1 MKNKE
6 NVVRFSSN
14 VRRCRNVV
22 TLFSVFSNFFVML
35 FLQHQRHPAGQLRQR
50 GGHALRG
57 LQVRG
62 DGHHRQ
68 HRHRTISEGNFI
80 VKVLWKYFDK
90 GSSYSGPLSTW
101 SKCTRGGTWAAP
113 MGYTK
118 CQILQ
123 LIFNLGVLNYQ
134 KVDDCWS

>member
-1 MKNKE
+1 VE
-6 NVVRFSSN
+6 D
-14 VRRCRNVV
+14 
-22 TLFSVFSNFFVML
+22 ML
-35 FLQHQRHPAGQLRQR
+35 FEVFRCEETDTIDSIAIGQFLR
-50 GGHALRG
+50 
-57 LQVRG
+57 V
-62 DGHHRQ
+62 
-68 HRHRTISEGNFI
+68 TF

-134 KVDDCWS
+134 KVDNCWSKRLCCRKLSDN